1 MPNNKLDVS
10 QYELF
15 NTLNNIVLFKL
26 ERLAP
31 WEKNFISDLHDKA
44 ITGQPISN
52 KQKQLIFKI
61 SKKTY
66 KLKKKN
72 GSEKT

>member
-1 MPNNKLDVS
+1 MPNNKLDEN